1 MKVLCEN
8 DDFKGGATVHLNQ
21 NELKILGQ
29 SFGKEELSYLSD
41 VLLARLK
48 SLSNVKEIF
57 VTASVLDSINSE
69 IESCVRL
76 NKKVVAYLSDLLVR
90 D

>member
-41 VLLARLK
+41 VLLVRLK
-48 SLSNVKEIF
+48 SLNNIKELF

>member
-21 NELKILGQ
+21 EELKMLAQ
-29 SFGKEELSYLSD
+29 SFSEEELSYLSD

-48 SLSNVKEIF
+48 SLNNVKEVF
-57 VTASVLDSINSE
+57 VSKSVLDSINQE
-69 IESCVRL
+69 IEDCVRL